1 MNHRKNRTDFILLA
15 VFLLSVALGVG
26 FWFWNITWLL
36 FLPALPFFCFQM
48 LLCRMGRWKFLRA
61 VPLGL
66 AAAMAALGFYYGQ
79 QPGLGESLFGVILLL
94 GSISPAVGAVLA
106 WAAWGL
112 RRFFQRGNIY
122 G

>member
-1 MNHRKNRTDFILLA
+1 
-15 VFLLSVALGVG
+15 
-26 FWFWNITWLL
+26 
-36 FLPALPFFCFQM
+36 M

-106 WAAWGL
+106 WAAWACVDSSSGVTSMD
-112 RRFFQRGNIY
+112 NVIY
-122 G
+122 IVFSSTPTGMGRLIRLATRNQYNHVPVL